1 MYTWYGRRKEGIG
14 QKREQRQEREWRSY
28 LHDNAGLRLEYMGL
42 RVKGI
47 VLYSLVLA
55 LGALIGQAAKLDFPL
70 PTPVLFVVEALLL
83 VVAFWLFKFKLDQ
96 YYILRDYSM
105 VRTLIVTFITFS
117 VPTILFTI
125 IDCWPGPLLAASFV
139 STSPDL
145 FGETTFF
152 TNTTHGIGPISYEWD
167 LGDGTIVSSKH
178 LTHTYTVTGTFH
190 VLLTA
195 SNSIA
200 TDVFSDTVE
209 ILPPGLP
216 QMLPTRSSSPA
227 SSWEVSLMKSL
238 RWSLVTLL
246 FSSGLMAFV
255 VVNKT
260 SLPALPSIEFL
271 EALNVLKSDL
281 RALCEG
287 DGLAWPKKKTF
298 SEIEEYLKWV
308 EEARKKISDLNQLAA
323 SDRPMIRFLAK
334 LDEDLKELGVA
345 LQTSRVIGDSWKK
358 YFSNQPPTLNEV
370 EKKRRQ
376 CIKRLNATK
385 WV

>member
-1 MYTWYGRRKEGIG
+1 
-14 QKREQRQEREWRSY
+14 
-28 LHDNAGLRLEYMGL
+28 
-42 RVKGI
+42 
-47 VLYSLVLA
+47 
-55 LGALIGQAAKLDFPL
+55 
-70 PTPVLFVVEALLL
+70 
-83 VVAFWLFKFKLDQ
+83 
-96 YYILRDYSM
+96 
-105 VRTLIVTFITFS
+105 
-117 VPTILFTI
+117 
-125 IDCWPGPLLAASFV
+125 
-139 STSPDL
+139 
-145 FGETTFF
+145 
-152 TNTTHGIGPISYEWD
+152 
-167 LGDGTIVSSKH
+167 
-178 LTHTYTVTGTFH
+178 
-190 VLLTA
+190 
-195 SNSIA
+195 
-200 TDVFSDTVE
+200 
-209 ILPPGLP
+209 
-216 QMLPTRSSSPA
+216 
-227 SSWEVSLMKSL
+227 MKSL

-287 DGLAWPKKKTF
+287 DGLAWPKKKAF

-334 LDEDLKELGVA
+334 LDEDLEELGVA